1 LAKADKSD
9 KSDTS
14 KVKENQS
21 LKKLVPSPLSKS
33 PKAEESSKPPTTAT
47 AAKATL
53 EKVLPSQSKPTS
65 ATKEGGATA
74 TVEKDV
80 VNAFK
85 AFTATEKLRAQEH
98 QRAAAKRDKAV
109 KLNDLKKFAQNFKLH
124 TPVPQ
129 DLVPILAKD
138 KEKQIQIVESALKN
152 TQDYTSNVSK
162 TSSEATTPAPVEA
175 KTAKPTA
182 PRTQNSTATTSER
195 QSQRQRQSPNN
206 FSPSTRNNG
215 NQQVPTMPR
224 TGPSQFSQSL
234 RQQYPRPPAVSYLQD
249 PRIPAGP
256 AMAAGITNPPGGRL
270 QYTPKVP
277 EFKPNPSAHTFQPH
291 SSSGSSPVHEQKRPQ
306 AGNFFANRRPIISPE
321 ARVSIKD
328 NFNII
333 KVLLNEA
340 KAADKEHQNAV
351 AMNGGILRQWTPPTW
366 DVPEDNKN
374 KAYTDVFDRPM
385 VPSISPHNMGMNHHS
400 MPHQHQ
406 LPMQL
411 QSGGV
416 STSHTPHHT
425 PRHAPVQP
433 HMGPNGHQHYD
444 DHVMRYSHSSSVQPS
459 PRAMQPY
466 IASHGQVQPHG
477 PVYQQA
483 LPGYGMSPGGYPM
496 AMRQPS
502 GGPQFMTPSGP
513 AMGGHMMTTQHSS
526 GPYMNTM
533 NAQGPVYSPIPN
545 QAYPHHN
552 GPMPQQPGVQGYPS
566 PRPPAPMMVP
576 QGSQQ
581 GHPQMMY
588 PVQHAPGGYPQ
599 PPTGPSKFIYDMLT
613 PCLSI
618 TNRSPSGSN
627 AYSIWRCTPK
637 PLRNQPASSTSIP
650 TSSTTSRYT
659 ERNICPANDARRTC
673 RYANAGHAV
682 ECSTADAG

>member
-1 LAKADKSD
+1 LSPISNDPDRYSGVRREYAPLPAGQPNKYTPPARRPPSGQPTISGAPVDPAIISASLSKSEKSD
-9 KSDTS
+9 KAEPP
-14 KVKENQS
+14 KGKENQS
-21 LKKLVPSPLSKS
+21 LKKPVPSPLSKS
-33 PKAEESSKPPTTAT
+33 PKPEESSKPPATTST
-47 AAKATL
+47 AKATL
-53 EKVLPSQSKPTS
+53 EKVLPSQSKAAP
-65 ATKEGGATA
+65 AAKEGGATA

-138 KEKQIQIVESALKN
+138 KEKQIQIVENALKN
-152 TQDYTSNVSK
+152 TQDFTVVSK

-175 KTAKPTA
+175 KTTKPTA
-182 PRTQNSTATTSER
+182 PRTQNVATTPSER
-195 QSQRQRQSPNN
+195 QSQRPKQSPNN
-206 FSPSTRNNG
+206 FSQSTRNNG

-224 TGPSQFSQSL
+224 TGPSQFSQNL
-234 RQQYPRPPAVSYLQD
+234 RQQYPRPAAVSYLQD

-256 AMAAGITNPPGGRL
+256 AMSAGITSPPGGRL

-277 EFKPNPSAHTFQPH
+277 EFKPNPSANTFQPH
-291 SSSGSSPVHEQKRPQ
+291 SSSGSSPVHEQKVPRP
-306 AGNFFANRRPIISPE
+306 GNFFANRPPIVSPGE
-321 ARVSIKD
+321 RVSIKD

-333 KVLLNEA
+333 KVLLTEA
-340 KAADKEHQNAV
+340 KTLVKEQQIAV
-351 AMNGGILRQWTPPTW
+351 ALNGGILRQWTPPTW
-366 DVPEDNKN
+366 DVPEENQNKTYN
-374 KAYTDVFDRPM
+374 NVFERPM
-385 VPSISPHNMGMNHHS
+385 APSISPHNMGMNHHS

-406 LPMQL
+406 LPMNL

-416 STSHTPHHT
+416 STSHTPHQT

-444 DHVMRYSHSSSVQPS
+444 EHAMRYSHSSSTVQPS

-466 IASHGQVQPHG
+466 IASHGQVQPH

-483 LPGYGMSPGGYPM
+483 MPGYGMSPGGYPM

-502 GGPQFMTPSGP
+502 GGPQFMAPSGP
-513 AMGGHMMTTQHSS
+513 AMGGHMMTHQHSA

-533 NAQGPVYSPIPN
+533 NAQGQVYSPVPN

-552 GPMPQQPGVQGYPS
+552 SPMPQQPGVQGYPS
-566 PRPPAPMMVP
+566 PRPPAQLMAH

-588 PVQHAPGGYPQ
+588 PVQHAPGGYAQ
-599 PPTGPSKFIYDMLT
+599 PPTGPSKSLHQSF
-613 PCLSI
+613 
-618 TNRSPSGSN
+618 
-627 AYSIWRCTPK
+627 
-637 PLRNQPASSTSIP
+637 PL
-650 TSSTTSRYT
+650 
-659 ERNICPANDARRTC
+659 
-673 RYANAGHAV
+673 
-682 ECSTADAG
+682 